1 MVEIFTDIPETVKQQ
16 TELVVDLA
24 FSKKNIVDI
33 VRALNEYTDSCENEE
48 EKEFVKFYINMKL
61 EELQNGSFSI
71 ER

>member
-33 VRALNEYTDSCENEE
+33 VRALNEYTDSCKNEE